1 MAVKVDPIPKSAGEM
16 LGEFCRELAV
26 LILVFVPLELYR
38 ASYVSSWV
46 IKGAILGSIALLTL
60 GIAIEVVREKR

>member
-1 MAVKVDPIPKSAGEM
+1 VPIQVEIGPKSKGEM

-38 ASYVSSWV
+38 APQISSWV
-46 IKGAILGSIALLTL
+46 IKVAILGSIALLAL
-60 GIAIEVVREKR
+60 GIGIERMRD